1 MEERHEGFSLLPSQF
16 ACPPDGDLVQCAR
29 AWGKHAQV
37 TLVHFS
43 QPRYASDGSGY
54 TYCICGAHDKCKARY
69 KFCSTGKIWFKA
81 HSSEAEHSSC
91 PRIARASSQSPVP
104 REALIKVKQL
114 AMAPGERKRPL
125 EINMQLEEPLPGA
138 VVQRA
143 VSKARKR
150 PCSGRTLEIPLLV
163 DFLEKHKLDLDRQ
176 QIPEEGVRCL
186 WSDVREQYIGVVF
199 CFANFL
205 RRLGDLLLE
214 QPEAAQEGLIAQT
227 DYSGQVCW
235 SGAKICVV
243 GVQAYHRARSPDASV
258 SARRWKKVLIPLV
271 FALNPF
277 EDSDH
282 YSICFSWAKKLLMML
297 CFQRGVRAPQPL
309 FHACHGD
316 WTRSLQKNYKERLDA
331 RSSIFL

>member
-1 MEERHEGFSLLPSQF
+1 MCPTRLRGFGAFTAASLSKGWEHRSS
-16 ACPPDGDLVQCAR
+16 AVEWRRDMR
-29 AWGKHAQV
+29 
-37 TLVHFS
+37 
-43 QPRYASDGSGY
+43 GSL
-54 TYCICGAHDKCKARY
+54 C
-69 KFCSTGKIWFKA
+69 FL
-81 HSSEAEHSSC
+81 
-91 PRIARASSQSPVP
+91 ASSP
-104 REALIKVKQL
+104 
-114 AMAPGERKRPL
+114 
-125 EINMQLEEPLPGA
+125 
-138 VVQRA
+138 
-143 VSKARKR
+143 
-150 PCSGRTLEIPLLV
+150 
-163 DFLEKHKLDLDRQ
+163 
-176 QIPEEGVRCL
+176 
-186 WSDVREQYIGVVF
+186 
-199 CFANFL
+199 
-205 RRLGDLLLE
+205 
-214 QPEAAQEGLIAQT
+214 T